1 MTELDE
7 KTVEML
13 LNRARDARNL
23 SYSPYSGFRVGAAL
37 LCDEGEVFLG
47 CNVENV
53 SFGATN
59 CAERTA
65 VFSAIAAGHRKFRAI
80 AVIADDG
87 LIMPCGI
94 CRQVLS
100 EFAPDIT
107 VVCGKKDGYE
117 IFKLNELLPHDF
129 DHFESEVKSPHV

>member
-1 MTELDE
+1 MTDLDE
-7 KTVEML
+7 KIVKML

-37 LCDEGEVFLG
+37 LCEDGEIFLG
-47 CNVENV
+47 CNIENV

-59 CAERTA
+59 CAERSA
-65 VFSAIAAGHRKFRAI
+65 VFSAISSGHRKFQAI
-80 AVIADDG
+80 AVVADDG

-100 EFAPDIT
+100 EFAPNIT
-107 VVCGKKDGYE
+107 VICGKKDGHE
-117 IFKLNELLPHDF
+117 IYKLNELLPNDF